1 MSIPNDTIATHSA
14 ESADLDLPSLAK
26 RLGVLAY
33 GVVAYALG
41 VTALVAWIL
50 TMLGVLHFTGGPVGE
65 LPAGPALALDV
76 ALLVAFG
83 VQHSVMARP
92 SWKARWLRVVGPA
105 LERPTYMLATGLVL
119 LPVLWL
125 WQPMPTILWSLAH
138 PVAILAARVVAVS
151 AWAYL
156 FVASFA
162 IDHFELFGLRQV
174 WSYFAGRP
182 IVPVQFRERWMYRFD
197 RHPIMTGALLGMWV
211 TSTMTLGH
219 LVFAIGFSLYIVV
232 GVFFEERS
240 MLAQWGARYED
251 YCHRVG
257 TIVPRLPRA
266 KRRVEQASRSK
277 SLESVLASTFR
288 CSMLVSC

>member
-1 MSIPNDTIATHSA
+1 MSLPNNLVSQPAA
-14 ESADLDLPSLAK
+14 PADVDLASLAK

-33 GVVAYALG
+33 GVVSYVLG

-50 TMLGVLHFTGGPVGE
+50 AMLGVIHFSGGPVGE
-65 LPAGPALALDV
+65 LATSPALALDLG
-76 ALLVAFG
+76 LLVAFG
-83 VQHSVMARP
+83 LQHSVMARP
-92 SWKARWLRVVGPA
+92 TWKTRWLRVVGPA

-125 WQPMPTILWSLAH
+125 WQPMPTVIWALEH
-138 PVAILAARVVAVS
+138 PVSIGAAYAIAGA

-156 FVASFA
+156 FLASFA

-174 WSYFAGRP
+174 WSFFLGRSMA
-182 IVPVQFRERWMYRFD
+182 PVEFRERWMYRFD

-211 TSTMTLGH
+211 TPTMTLGH
-219 LVFAIGFSLYIVV
+219 LLFAIGFSLYIVV

-251 YCHRVG
+251 YCDRVG
-257 TIVPRLPRA
+257 TIVPRLSHRRA
-266 KRRVEQASRSK
+266 RARHDEGPA
-277 SLESVLASTFR
+277 T
-288 CSMLVSC
+288 

>member
-1 MSIPNDTIATHSA
+1 MSIPNVIVSRSA
-14 ESADLDLPSLAK
+14 PSADLELASLA
-26 RLGVLAY
+26 RRVGVLAY
-33 GVVAYALG
+33 GVVSYALG

-50 TMLGVLHFTGGPVGE
+50 TMLGVIPFSGGPVGE
-65 LPAGPALALDV
+65 LATGPALALDL

-92 SWKARWLRVVGPA
+92 TWKARWLHVVGPS
-105 LERPTYMLATGLVL
+105 LERPTYMLATALVL

-125 WQPMPTILWSLAH
+125 WQPMPTAIWALEH
-138 PVAILAARVVAVS
+138 PISIGTAYTIAVS

-174 WSYFAGRP
+174 WSFFVGRP
-182 IVPVQFRERWMYRFD
+182 SAPVQFRERWMYRID

-211 TSTMTLGH
+211 TPTMTLGH

-240 MLAQWGARYED
+240 MVAQWGARYED
-251 YCHRVG
+251 YCRRVG
-257 TIVPRLPRA
+257 TLVPRP
-266 KRRVEQASRSK
+266 
-277 SLESVLASTFR
+277 
-288 CSMLVSC
+288 

>member
-1 MSIPNDTIATHSA
+1 MSLQNDLVSASVTSAT
-14 ESADLDLPSLAK
+14 ADVASLAK

-33 GVVAYALG
+33 GVVSYVLG
-41 VTALVAWIL
+41 VAALVAWIL
-50 TMLGVLHFTGGPVGE
+50 TMLGILHFTGGAVGE
-65 LPAGPALALDV
+65 LATGPALALDL

-92 SWKARWLRVVGPA
+92 TWKARWLRVVGPA

-125 WQPMPTILWSLAH
+125 WQPMPTVVWAFEH
-138 PVAILAARVVAVS
+138 PVAIGATYAVAVS

-174 WSYFAGRP
+174 WSFFVGRP
-182 IVPVQFRERWMYRFD
+182 TAPVAFRERWMYRFD

-211 TSTMTLGH
+211 TPTMTLGH
-219 LVFAIGFSLYIVV
+219 LLFAIGFSLYIVI

-240 MLAQWGARYED
+240 MRAQWGARYED
-251 YCHRVG
+251 YCDRVG
-257 TIVPRLPRA
+257 TIVPRLSRGRQRPRRDERPA
-266 KRRVEQASRSK
+266 A
-277 SLESVLASTFR
+277 
-288 CSMLVSC
+288 